1 MDDKKTPDSLP
12 GNHGQFGAN
21 DATEDYK
28 PLPDQDAAGS
38 PAAPDRASSEGKGGH
53 SNPGPNQVQGGM
65 RS

>member
-1 MDDKKTPDSLP
+1 MDEKKTPDSLP

-21 DATEDYK
+21 HATEDYK
-28 PLPDQDAAGS
+28 PLPDHDAAGS
-38 PAAPDRASSEGKGGH
+38 PAASDPASPKGKSDQ

>member
-1 MDDKKTPDSLP
+1 MDEKKSPDTLP

-28 PLPDQDAAGS
+28 PLPDHDAGGS
-38 PAAPDRASSEGKGGH
+38 PAAPDAATPGTKSGP